1 MSNLGTVLSGI
12 SALTSGG
19 ALPVAN
25 FASYLMTGQGLANH
39 LPFIGPITQAAGN
52 QLDAALQYEMG
63 RDRGTPPPVTITPT
77 VRAMNEG
84 EQAMADQAMKQLRTF
99 REGGNVDMGMTRAQ
113 LEEQIRGFAN
123 GGTPDPFQGYL
134 TPAPPAAGAPNQ
146 SPFRGYLTPPSA
158 APSPA
163 PAEDSDEDEFMRRLM
178 LLQQALQG
186 SQTPSSLTV
195 PDFDERF
202 GQYQSQLRNVMGPR
216 ERSNIFDLASTVGRS
231 MLAADPTAGAFSS
244 MGMGFAEFD
253 AQQTKRREAQRAEDR
268 AVAMK
273 AFEMA
278 QKDVSSAQDLLNQY
292 EIYKAKQDSS
302 NEIDYFV
309 VQDPNGISLRGRIYQ
324 QGEEIPLTP
333 SEAFSVRDRI
343 GSTSGGKGYKTTAT
357 GMAAT
362 YMSRADAEAVIQGL
376 GLSPDNPNY
385 ERAVGQITASSP
397 EQIGTPVIVG
407 GNFAELTPYIKG
419 DEVTNVM
426 LGASKAAGQT
436 PFNSYASKRLDLIA
450 KSQDQFNSNAVSVL
464 PQVEDALTLL
474 LDPTTETGKLTELL
488 APLKRSFT
496 QAFGTETPEIVALD
510 RLEAIAN
517 ALGPKM
523 RPVGSGSTSDMEFR
537 AYKQALLSIGNT
549 KMANYLALYAFKKMT
564 ENAIDLN
571 RLEQNLL
578 TSGKYMNMEDIN
590 NEIMKADNGIWEKWT
605 GSPDDEAAVMT
616 WYNNLPSGA
625 VILNRDVN
633 GNVLFEGIEGPYIV
647 KDWEKAMGT
656 P

>member
-113 LEEQIRGFAN
+113 LEEQIRGFQA
-123 GGTPDPFQGYL
+123 GGQVDPFQGYL
-134 TPAPPAAGAPNQ
+134 TPAPPA
-146 SPFRGYLTPPSA
+146 T
-158 APSPA
+158 
-163 PAEDSDEDEFMRRLM
+163 ETDDEEFLRQLM
-178 LLQQALQG
+178 ALQQALQQR
-186 SQTPSSLTV
+186 QTPASLTV
-195 PDFDERF
+195 PDFEERF
-202 GQYQSQLRNVMGPR
+202 GQYQTQLRNIIRP
-216 ERSNIFDLASTVGRS
+216 ERPSSIFDLASTVGRT
-231 MLAADPTAGAFSS
+231 MLAADPTAGAFTS
-244 MGMGFAEFD
+244 MGMGLSEFD
-253 AQQTKRREAQRAEDR
+253 AQQRKRREAQRAEDR

-273 AFEMA
+273 AFELA
-278 QKDVSSAQDLLNQY
+278 QSDVKSAQDMLNQY
-292 EIYKAKQDSS
+292 EIYKAKQDSA

-309 VQDPNGISLRGRIYQ
+309 VQDPNGITLRGRLYE

-333 SEAFSVRDRI
+333 SEAFSIRDRI

-385 ERAVGQITASSP
+385 ERAVQQITASSP
-397 EQIGTPVIVG
+397 EQIGAPVIVG

-419 DEVTNVM
+419 DEVTNIM

-450 KSQDQFNSNAVSVL
+450 KSQDAFNSNAVSVL

-474 LDPTTETGKLTELL
+474 MDPSTETGKLTEILS
-488 APLKRSFT
+488 PLKRAFT

-564 ENAIDLN
+564 ENAIQLN
-571 RLEQNLL
+571 QLEQNLL
-578 TSGKYMNMEDIN
+578 TSGKYMNMEDVN
-590 NEIMKADNGIWEKWT
+590 REIMKADNGIWEKWT
-605 GSPDDEAAVMT
+605 GSPDDEAAVMS

-625 VILNRDVN
+625 VILNRDIN

-647 KDWEKAMGT
+647 KDWEKAMGAQ
-656 P
+656 

>member
-1 MSNLGTVLSGI
+1 MAAMVINSQPSRDLGNNNRRALNMS
-12 SALTSGG
+12 
-19 ALPVAN
+19 
-25 FASYLMTGQGLANH
+25 
-39 LPFIGPITQAAGN
+39 
-52 QLDAALQYEMG
+52 
-63 RDRGTPPPVTITPT
+63 
-77 VRAMNEG
+77 
-84 EQAMADQAMKQLRTF
+84 
-99 REGGNVDMGMTRAQ
+99 MTRAQ

-134 TPAPPAAGAPNQ
+134 TPAPPAVGTPNP
-146 SPFRGYLTPPSA
+146 SPFRGSLTPSTMPA
-158 APSPA
+158 APA
-163 PAEDSDEDEFMRRLM
+163 TETDDEEFLRQLM
-178 LLQQALQG
+178 ALQQALQQR
-186 SQTPSSLTV
+186 QTPASLTV
-195 PDFDERF
+195 PDFEERF
-202 GQYQSQLRNVMGPR
+202 GQYQTQLRNIIRP
-216 ERSNIFDLASTVGRS
+216 ERPSSIFDLASTVGRT
-231 MLAADPTAGAFSS
+231 MLAADPTAGAFTS
-244 MGMGFAEFD
+244 MGMGLSEFD
-253 AQQTKRREAQRAEDR
+253 AQQRKRREAQRAEDR

-273 AFEMA
+273 AFELA
-278 QKDVSSAQDLLNQY
+278 QSDVKSAQDMLNQY
-292 EIYKAKQDSS
+292 EIYKAKQDSA

-309 VQDPNGISLRGRIYQ
+309 VQDPNGITLRGRLYE

-333 SEAFSVRDRI
+333 SEAFSIRDRI

-385 ERAVGQITASSP
+385 ERAVQQITASSP
-397 EQIGTPVIVG
+397 EQIGAPVIVG

-419 DEVTNVM
+419 DEVTNIM

-450 KSQDQFNSNAVSVL
+450 KSQDAFNSNAVSVL

-474 LDPTTETGKLTELL
+474 MDPSTETGKLTEILS
-488 APLKRSFT
+488 PLKRAFT

-564 ENAIDLN
+564 ENAIQLN
-571 RLEQNLL
+571 QLEQNLL
-578 TSGKYMNMEDIN
+578 TSGKYMNMEDVN
-590 NEIMKADNGIWEKWT
+590 REIMKADNGIWEKWT
-605 GSPDDEAAVMT
+605 GSPDDEAAVMS

-625 VILNRDVN
+625 VILNRDIN

-647 KDWEKAMGT
+647 KDWEKAMGAQ
-656 P
+656 

>member
-1 MSNLGTVLSGI
+1 MS
-12 SALTSGG
+12 
-19 ALPVAN
+19 
-25 FASYLMTGQGLANH
+25 
-39 LPFIGPITQAAGN
+39 
-52 QLDAALQYEMG
+52 
-63 RDRGTPPPVTITPT
+63 
-77 VRAMNEG
+77 
-84 EQAMADQAMKQLRTF
+84 
-99 REGGNVDMGMTRAQ
+99 MTRAQ

-134 TPAPPAAGAPNQ
+134 TPAPSAAGTPNTN
-146 SPFRGYLTPPSA
+146 PLRGYLTPPLA
-158 APSPA
+158 APA
-163 PAEDSDEDEFMRRLM
+163 PTEEPDEDEFMRRLM
-178 LLQQALQG
+178 LLREALRT

-202 GQYQSQLRNVMGPR
+202 GQYQTQLRNVMGPQQ
-216 ERSNIFDLASTVGRS
+216 RSNIFDLASTVGRT

-244 MGMGFAEFD
+244 LGLGLSEFD
-253 AQQTKRREAQRAEDR
+253 AQQRKTRDAQRAEDR

-273 AFEMA
+273 AFELA

-292 EIYKAKQDSS
+292 EIYKAKQDSA
-302 NEIDYFV
+302 NEIDYYT
-309 VQDPNGISLRGRIYQ
+309 VQDPNGISLRGRLYE

-333 SEAFSVRDRI
+333 SEAFSVRDRV

-362 YMSRADAEAVIQGL
+362 YMTREDAEDVIQGL

-407 GNFAELTPYIKG
+407 GNFAELTPYVKG
-419 DEVTNVM
+419 DEVINVM
-426 LGASKAAGQT
+426 VGASKTGGET
-436 PFNSYASKRLDLIA
+436 LFKSYALKRLDKIA
-450 KSQDQFNSNAVSVL
+450 ESQDQFNSNAVSVL

-488 APLKRSFT
+488 SPLKRAFT
-496 QAFGTETPEIVALD
+496 QAFGSVTPEIVALD

-517 ALGPKM
+517 SLGPKM
-523 RPVGSGSTSDMEFR
+523 RPIGSGSTSDMEFK

-564 ENAIDLN
+564 ENAIKLN
-571 RLEQNLL
+571 QLEKNLL
-578 TSGKYMNMEDIN
+578 FSNKYTNEDDVRLDL
-590 NEIMKADNGIWEKWT
+590 MKADTGIWEKWT